1 MRDWLR
7 LIRASG
13 LATILADALA
23 AVVVC
28 AAWAQ
33 SLPDLRWAAVRVW
46 NHLDQAGWIVGAG
59 LLCYISGMVWNDIAD
74 VDRDRVI
81 EPRRPLPSGRVPVAA
96 AVILGVV
103 APVAALACAGQVN
116 QGFAAAG
123 VVLALGLTYNL
134 GTKQVPWLGSMVM
147 GLTRAAHAAM
157 ALLILGP
164 DVFAMSLSG
173 HGGGLI
179 YPALVGLYSG
189 GLTLVS
195 ELHHR
200 PGIRLEAAC
209 GAVAMALALCI
220 AAALALVI
228 GWPKE
233 MLLAGGWKPVVAVA
247 GLAALALSLWLFVSQ
262 VAPVVWAALGDS
274 ERAGFG
280 PAIAAGLAGLILLAA
295 VAAGAAHPLAGLP
308 ALALFPVFRWASQRI
323 RMD

>member
-33 SLPDLRWAAVRVW
+33 AQPDVLWAAARVW
-46 NHLDQAGWIVGAG
+46 HGAVPAAWIVAAG
-59 LLCYISGMVWNDIAD
+59 LLCYITGMVWNDIAD
-74 VDRDRVI
+74 VERDRVI

-96 AVILGVV
+96 AVVIGII
-103 APVAALACAGQVN
+103 APVAALACAAQVRH
-116 QGFAAAG
+116 GFGAAG
-123 VVLALGLTYNL
+123 TVLALALLYNL
-134 GTKQVPWLGSMVM
+134 GAKQVPWLGSLVM
-147 GLTRAAHAAM
+147 GLTRSAHALM

-164 DVFAMSLSG
+164 DLFAMSVAG

-179 YPALVGLYSG
+179 YPLLVGIYTV

-200 PGIRLEAAC
+200 PGRRIEAVT
-209 GAVAMALALCI
+209 GAGLMLLAVLL
-220 AAALALVI
+220 ATALVVAI
-228 GWPKE
+228 GWPRA
-233 MLLAGGWKPVVAVA
+233 LLTAGGWRPVLAVA
-247 GLAALALSLWLFVSQ
+247 GLAALGAALWLFARQ
-262 VAPVVWAALGDS
+262 VMPVVWAALRDS

-280 PAIAAGLAGLILLAA
+280 AAIAAGLGGLLLLAA

-308 ALALFPVFRWASQRI
+308 VLVLFPIFRWAARRI